1 MSSRPRRLPRRALVL
16 LGLAALALILL
27 SGHALVRLAIAGR
40 LRRAAADRGLVA
52 SWGRLDLEPP
62 IRVRI
67 LDLTMARPAGGDTV
81 FHADSIAVAI
91 DPTALLA
98 FAIRPERVELAHAR
112 FAPSG
117 AGGEATGGPAAESA
131 APDHAPRGARAAAER
146 VRRTAETVTRMMLAP
161 ARQLPELRLRDVEI
175 EGPPADDGTPAAA
188 PLLAIQRLD
197 LIHRRYGI
205 GLSGS
210 GTVGFE
216 QVVPFDLALDYA
228 HDDWLAGRMWFGVPD
243 SVRGGVDT
251 LLVRIEGTL
260 VQDRRRGELTLSDPT
275 RVWIGALPL
284 TLGGTLAQSGPAA
297 SLHLAAKG
305 VTASLIE
312 RSIPAPLLGP
322 LIQIAVEGS
331 FDYRLD
337 LAVDVARPDSV
348 ELAVRV
354 IPHDLAIN
362 ADGTTLP
369 ILGLDQPFTATIH
382 LPRGRTAV
390 RDLSSQ
396 NPFFRPLESIDTTL
410 VYAVVANEDGGF
422 FRHHGFNLEAVRGS
436 ITEDLRAG
444 AYRRGAGTITMQ
456 LARNL
461 YLGHQRTLS
470 RKAQEVVLAW
480 MLEHLTGLS
489 KQRLLEIYLNVI
501 EWGPGIHG
509 VGEAAKYYFDRDA
522 SSLSPAQALFLATLL
537 PAPTKWRYKFDKAGE
552 LRPSIK
558 AQMHFIGRAMVAKGW
573 LDPGRLPPADLLD
586 VAITGQAQG
595 ELAGR
600 STDSTGLSG
609 AATGPPPHLSGDRRG
624 PR

>member
-1 MSSRPRRLPRRALVL
+1 MSSRPRRLPRRALGL

-470 RKAQEVVLAW
+470 RKAQEVGA
-480 MLEHLTGLS
+480 GLDA
-489 KQRLLEIYLNVI
+489 RAPDRAL
-501 EWGPGIHG
+501 
-509 VGEAAKYYFDRDA
+509 EAAPARDLPQRDRVG
-522 SSLSPAQALFLATLL
+522 T
-537 PAPTKWRYKFDKAGE
+537 G
-552 LRPSIK
+552 
-558 AQMHFIGRAMVAKGW
+558 
-573 LDPGRLPPADLLD
+573 DPR
-586 VAITGQAQG
+586 
-595 ELAGR
+595 R
-600 STDSTGLSG
+600 
-609 AATGPPPHLSGDRRG
+609 RRG
-624 PR
+624 REVLLRSRRVELEPRPGAVPRHAASRAHQVALQVRQGRRAAPLDQGPDALHRARDGGEGLARSRAAAARRSARRRDHRPGAG